1 MKSIRTTVWDGVG
14 RATDGDGNSV
24 KVSTFDCTYERL
36 NRTLELCVNLGQ
48 LGLTVILLRVAWEL
62 LKLMTWT
69 GTAQ

>member
-1 MKSIRTTVWDGVG
+1 M
-14 RATDGDGNSV
+14 
-24 KVSTFDCTYERL
+24 ERL

-48 LGLTVILLRVAWEL
+48 LGLMVILLRVAWEM